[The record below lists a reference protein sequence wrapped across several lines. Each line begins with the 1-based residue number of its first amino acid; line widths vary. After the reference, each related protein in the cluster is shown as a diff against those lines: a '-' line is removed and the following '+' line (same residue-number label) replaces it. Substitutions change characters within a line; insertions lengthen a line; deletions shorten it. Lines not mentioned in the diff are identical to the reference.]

1 MCVLFLSAG
10 VDYEYKAVNLVKGEQ
25 SDPGVLCRYY
35 YLLVLPTTLC
45 YNCLNTEYGLAV
57 LIKLF

>member
-25 SDPGVLCRYY
+25 SDPGVSVL
-35 YLLVLPTTLC
+35 LPTCATYLM
-45 YNCLNTEYGLAV
+45 LQLLEHRV
-57 LIKLF
+57 LGT

>member
-25 SDPGVLCRYY
+25 SDPGALVLLLTCGTY
-35 YLLVLPTTLC
+35 YLMLQLLEHRVLGT
-45 YNCLNTEYGLAV
+45 
-57 LIKLF
+57 